1 MYASS
6 LIELVRCHLG
16 PEDATVTPP
25 RAASLREALA
35 RLADPRRRRG
45 IRHSLASLV
54 SVLVAGVACGYTGPL
69 AIAQAAA
76 GWDQELLAA
85 HGTRR
90 RPVTGLHAGPAAGPA
105 RCR

>member
-1 MYASS
+1 VYASS

-16 PEDATVTPP
+16 PEDAAVTPP

-69 AIAQAAA
+69 AIAQAA
-76 GWDQELLAA
+76 GWDQALLAA
-85 HGTRR
+85 HPGD
-90 RPVTGLHAGPAAGPA
+90 RPA
-105 RCR
+105 